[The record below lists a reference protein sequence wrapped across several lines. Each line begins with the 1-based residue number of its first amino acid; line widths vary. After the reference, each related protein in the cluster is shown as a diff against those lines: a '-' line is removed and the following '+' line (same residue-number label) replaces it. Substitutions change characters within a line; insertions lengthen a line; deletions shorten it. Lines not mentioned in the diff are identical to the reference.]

1 MKFESIVRKISS
13 WAAAII
19 VYLVALSFYLNAKG
33 FIMGPNN
40 YPVLVQTAQ
49 AAEQTT
55 PNTVPTNLSL
65 PEGPSLG
72 AKNAPITLYEFS
84 SLGCFH
90 CADFHLKT
98 LPALEKD
105 YIKTGKLRVVYIDL
119 PLEAKSMQAALTARC
134 MPASKYFDFVSLL
147 YKKQRDWSMAGN
159 SKEVLQKLA
168 ALNGLSEKSFN
179 ACIDNKQAAQE
190 ILDTR
195 QNAITRLGL
204 KGTPTLII
212 ATAKERQIFNGAPSL
227 KELKD
232 ILNKKLSQK

>member
-1 MKFESIVRKISS
+1 
-13 WAAAII
+13 
-19 VYLVALSFYLNAKG
+19 
-33 FIMGPNN
+33 
-40 YPVLVQTAQ
+40 
-49 AAEQTT
+49 
-55 PNTVPTNLSL
+55 
-65 PEGPSLG
+65 
-72 AKNAPITLYEFS
+72 
-84 SLGCFH
+84 
-90 CADFHLKT
+90 
-98 LPALEKD
+98 
-105 YIKTGKLRVVYIDL
+105 
-119 PLEAKSMQAALTARC
+119 
-134 MPASKYFDFVSLL
+134 
-147 YKKQRDWSMAGN
+147 MAGN